1 MYPQMAG
8 NFLNRNCTTAL
19 CKSNEVVIPALLKD
33 ASSQRD
39 ANSSRDPSLTAAE
52 VLEIIAS
59 NAKNIGNY
67 PYDINKAYGKKRA
80 RKHPWRPDRRQN
92 YPETTQ
98 KLPRNKILILHLS
111 RKELSI
117 SCYFIHMQD
126 VKKSHLTWVHC
137 QKMG

>member
-1 MYPQMAG
+1 MYPQMAE

-19 CKSNEVVIPALLKD
+19 CKSNEVVIPALLED

-52 VLEIIAS
+52 VREIIAS

-98 KLPRNKILILHLS
+98 KLPRNYPET
-111 RKELSI
+111 R
-117 SCYFIHMQD
+117 Y
-126 VKKSHLTWVHC
+126 
-137 QKMG
+137 